1 MESRRRWNSAQ
12 KNNEKKFEV
21 KDGES
26 IDDCLKRIDEEGYVP
41 VRRMEKPV
49 FEEVRKNGK
58 TEKIPVKQQILFETK
73 LK

>member
-1 MESRRRWNSAQ
+1 MPKKTKR
-12 KNNEKKFEV
+12 KKFEV
-21 KDGES
+21 KDGET
-26 IDDCLKRIDEEGYVP
+26 IDECLKRIDEEGYVP

-58 TEKIPVKQQILFETK
+58 TEKIPIKQQILFETK

>member
-1 MESRRRWNSAQ
+1 M
-12 KNNEKKFEV
+12 
-21 KDGES
+21 KDGET
-26 IDDCLKRIDEEGYVP
+26 IDECLKRIDEEGYVP

-58 TEKIPVKQQILFETK
+58 TEKIPIKQQILFETK